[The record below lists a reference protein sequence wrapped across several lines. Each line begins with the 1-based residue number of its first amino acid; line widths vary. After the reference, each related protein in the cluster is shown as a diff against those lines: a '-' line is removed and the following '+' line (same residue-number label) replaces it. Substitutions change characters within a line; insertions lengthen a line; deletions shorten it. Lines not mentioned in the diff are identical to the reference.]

1 MMPNGKHPGFI
12 ESFGYALSGL
22 KEAILTERN
31 IKVMLGVGLCA
42 VIAGVVLR
50 LDALSWAIIL
60 FLIGS
65 VLCAELMNTAIEAA
79 VDVASPTEHPLA
91 KKAKDIAA
99 AAVIIMSATAAVVG
113 LVVYINAGIKL
124 L

>member
-1 MMPNGKHPGFI
+1 MPNGKHPGFI

>member
-1 MMPNGKHPGFI
+1 MPNGKHPGFI

-42 VIAGVVLR
+42 VIAGFVLR
-50 LDALSWAIIL
+50 LDALSWAMIL